1 MSGSERGV
9 CGAIINNAVK
19 FAVILE
25 PEEDGG
31 YSVICPAIPGC
42 ASQGDSL
49 EEALDNIREAISL
62 CLEVRVEEKI
72 PLPLET
78 PEVIAEEI
86 KECLKDRAE
95 EGLPLT
101 IETRE
106 VEIEAEVAV

>member
-1 MSGSERGV
+1 M
-9 CGAIINNAVK
+9 K
-19 FAVILE
+19 FTVILE
-25 PEEDGG
+25 PEQDGG

-62 CLEVRVEEKI
+62 CLEVRAEEKI
-72 PLPLET
+72 PLTPET
-78 PEVIAEEI
+78 PAVIAQEI
-86 KECLKDRAE
+86 EECLKDRAE

-106 VEIEAEVAV
+106 VEVEVEVAV

>member
-1 MSGSERGV
+1 M
-9 CGAIINNAVK
+9 K
-19 FAVILE
+19 FTVILE

-49 EEALDNIREAISL
+49 DEALNNIREAISL
-62 CLEVRVEEKI
+62 CLEVRGEDDV

-78 PEVIAEEI
+78 PAVIADEI
-86 KECLKDRAE
+86 EECLKDRAE

-106 VEIEAEVAV
+106 VEMGAEVAA

>member
-1 MSGSERGV
+1 M
-9 CGAIINNAVK
+9 K
-19 FAVILE
+19 FTVILE

-62 CLEVRVEEKI
+62 CLEVRGEDKV

-78 PEVIAEEI
+78 PAVIAEEI

>member
-1 MSGSERGV
+1 M
-9 CGAIINNAVK
+9 K
-19 FAVILE
+19 FTVILE

-42 ASQGDSL
+42 ASQGDTL
-49 EEALDNIREAISL
+49 EEALNNIREAISL
-62 CLEVRVEEKI
+62 CLEVRGEDDV

-78 PEVIAEEI
+78 PAVIADEI
-86 KECLKDRAE
+86 EECLKDRAE

>member
-1 MSGSERGV
+1 M
-9 CGAIINNAVK
+9 K
-19 FAVILE
+19 FTVILE

-49 EEALDNIREAISL
+49 KEALDNIREAISL
-62 CLEVRVEEKI
+62 CLEVRAEDNA

-78 PEVIAEEI
+78 PAVIAEEI
-86 KECLKDRAE
+86 EECLKDRAE

-106 VEIEAEVAV
+106 VEVEAEVAV

>member
-1 MSGSERGV
+1 MSGSEGQSDDV
-9 CGAIINNAVK
+9 IINRAMK
-19 FAVILE
+19 FTVIPE

-62 CLEVRVEEKI
+62 CLEVRAEDKV

-78 PEVIAEEI
+78 PAVIAEGT
-86 KECLKDRAE
+86 KAGRRDRAE
-95 EGLPLT
+95 EGLPRT
-101 IETRE
+101 
-106 VEIEAEVAV
+106 

>member
-1 MSGSERGV
+1 M
-9 CGAIINNAVK
+9 K
-19 FAVILE
+19 FTVILE

-62 CLEVRVEEKI
+62 CLEVREEEQM
-72 PLPLET
+72 PPPAET
-78 PEVIAEEI
+78 PALIAEEI
-86 KECLKDRAE
+86 EECLKDRAQD
-95 EGLPLT
+95 GLPLT

>member
-1 MSGSERGV
+1 M
-9 CGAIINNAVK
+9 K
-19 FAVILE
+19 FTVILE

-49 EEALDNIREAISL
+49 QEALANIREAISL
-62 CLEVRVEEKI
+62 CLEVRQEEK
-72 PLPLET
+72 LPPPVET
-78 PEVIAEEI
+78 PAVIAEEI
-86 KECLKDRAE
+86 EECLKDRAE

-106 VEIEAEVAV
+106 VEVEAEVAV

>member
-1 MSGSERGV
+1 M
-9 CGAIINNAVK
+9 K
-19 FAVILE
+19 FTVILE

-31 YSVICPAIPGC
+31 YSVICPALPGC

-62 CLEVRVEEKI
+62 VLDVRAEDKM
-72 PLPLET
+72 PLPEET
-78 PEVIAEEI
+78 PAVIAEEI
-86 KECLKDRAE
+86 EECLKDRAQ

-106 VEIEAEVAV
+106 VEIEAEVAA

>member
-1 MSGSERGV
+1 MSGSEGQSDDV
-9 CGAIINNAVK
+9 IINRAMK
-19 FAVILE
+19 FTVILE

-42 ASQGDSL
+42 ASQGNSL

-86 KECLKDRAE
+86 KQCLNDRAD

>member
-1 MSGSERGV
+1 M
-9 CGAIINNAVK
+9 K
-19 FAVILE
+19 FTVILE

-49 EEALDNIREAISL
+49 DEALNNIREAISL
-62 CLEVRVEEKI
+62 CLEVRGEDDV

-78 PEVIAEEI
+78 PAVIADEI
-86 KECLKDRAE
+86 EECLKDRAE

-106 VEIEAEVAV
+106 VEIEAQVAV